1 MIKFISKGLYTTIQ
15 DDGRFG
21 YRNIGVP
28 SSGYMDRESAQ
39 TANLIIDNPI
49 NNPVIEATLI
59 GPTIKFE
66 KSTFICITG
75 SDFNPMLNESRIS
88 LYTPVKVNKGDILK
102 INNSSIGSR
111 CYISIKGGIKVDK
124 VLGSKSYYPQ
134 ISDSSI
140 IEKGDEFKFETN
152 NSEPNYKLINQK
164 FELNK
169 NLKVFKGPEFNSLNK
184 GSINKI
190 IDQEFSIGINNRMA
204 YNLKEKIQ
212 TGTTSIISS
221 PVIPGTVQLTPSG
234 QMIILHRDCQ
244 TTGGY
249 PRILQLDE
257 KSLNNLA
264 QLRIGDKIKFEI
276 VTL

>member
-1 MIKFISKGLYTTIQ
+1 MIKFISEGLYTTIQ
-15 DDGRFG
+15 DHGRFG

-39 TANLIIDNPI
+39 IANLIIDNPI

-102 INNSSIGSR
+102 INNSSFGSR

-169 NLKVFKGPEFNSLNK
+169 NLKVFKGPEFHSLNK

-204 YNLKEKIQ
+204 YNLKDKIQ
-212 TGTTSIISS
+212 AGTTSIISS

>member
-39 TANLIIDNPI
+39 TANLIIDNPV

-102 INNSSIGSR
+102 INNSSFGSR
-111 CYISIKGGIKVDK
+111 CYISIKGDIKVDK

-212 TGTTSIISS
+212 AGTSSIISS

>member
-39 TANLIIDNPI
+39 VANLILGNPI
-49 NNPVIEATLI
+49 NNPLIEATLI

-88 LYTPVKVNKGDILK
+88 LYAPVKVNKGDILK

-212 TGTTSIISS
+212 AGTTSIISS

>member
-1 MIKFISKGLYTTIQ
+1 MQYTEIDIKL
-15 DDGRFG
+15 D
-21 YRNIGVP
+21 
-28 SSGYMDRESAQ
+28 E
-39 TANLIIDNPI
+39 
-49 NNPVIEATLI
+49 
-59 GPTIKFE
+59 
-66 KSTFICITG
+66 
-75 SDFNPMLNESRIS
+75 
-88 LYTPVKVNKGDILK
+88 
-102 INNSSIGSR
+102 
-111 CYISIKGGIKVDK
+111 

-169 NLKVFKGPEFNSLNK
+169 NLKVFKGPEFNFLNK

-212 TGTTSIISS
+212 AGTTSIISS

>member
-21 YRNIGVP
+21 YSNIGVP

-169 NLKVFKGPEFNSLNK
+169 NLKVFKGPEFNFLNK

-212 TGTTSIISS
+212 AGTPSIISS

>member
-39 TANLIIDNPI
+39 IANLIIDNPI
-49 NNPVIEATLI
+49 NNPLIEATLI

-88 LYTPVKVNKGDILK
+88 LYTPVEVNKGDILK

-212 TGTTSIISS
+212 AGTTSIISS

>member
-102 INNSSIGSR
+102 INNSSFGSR

-212 TGTTSIISS
+212 AGVTSIISS
-221 PVIPGTVQLTPSG
+221 PVIPGTIQLTPSG
-234 QMIILHRDCQ
+234 QIIILHRDCQ

>member
-39 TANLIIDNPI
+39 TANLIIDNPV

-111 CYISIKGGIKVDK
+111 CYISIKGDIKVDK

-212 TGTTSIISS
+212 AGTTSIISS

>member
-102 INNSSIGSR
+102 INNSSFGSR

-184 GSINKI
+184 GSINEI

-212 TGTTSIISS
+212 AGTTSIISS

>member
-39 TANLIIDNPI
+39 TANLIMDNPI

-152 NSEPNYKLINQK
+152 KSEPNYKLINQK

-212 TGTTSIISS
+212 AGTTSIISS

-257 KSLNNLA
+257 NSLNNLA

>member
-88 LYTPVKVNKGDILK
+88 LYAPVKVNKGDILK
-102 INNSSIGSR
+102 INNSSFGSR

-204 YNLKEKIQ
+204 FNLKEKIQ
-212 TGTTSIISS
+212 AGTTSIISS

>member
-88 LYTPVKVNKGDILK
+88 LYTPLKVNKGDILK

-212 TGTTSIISS
+212 AGTSSIISS

-234 QMIILHRDCQ
+234 HMIILHRDCQ

>member
-102 INNSSIGSR
+102 INNSSFGSR

-212 TGTTSIISS
+212 AGTSSIISS

>member
-21 YRNIGVP
+21 YSNIGVP

-102 INNSSIGSR
+102 INNSSFGSR

-169 NLKVFKGPEFNSLNK
+169 NLKVFKGPEFNFLNK

-212 TGTTSIISS
+212 AGTPSIISS

>member
-39 TANLIIDNPI
+39 TANLIIDNPV

-102 INNSSIGSR
+102 INNSSFGSR

-212 TGTTSIISS
+212 AGTSSIISS

>member
-1 MIKFISKGLYTTIQ
+1 MIKIISKGLYTTIQ
-15 DDGRFG
+15 DEGRFG
-21 YRNIGVP
+21 YRDIGVP
-28 SSGYMDRESAQ
+28 SSGYMDKESAQ
-39 TANLIIDNPI
+39 IANLILDNPI

-66 KSTFICITG
+66 KPTVICITG
-75 SDFNPMLNESRIS
+75 SDFNPMLNENRIS
-88 LYTPVKVNKGDILK
+88 LYTAVKVKKGDKLK

-111 CYISIKGGIKVDK
+111 CYISIKGDIKLDE

-184 GSINKI
+184 GSISKI

-204 YNLKEKIQ
+204 FNLKEKIQ
-212 TGTTSIISS
+212 AGTTSIISS

>member
-102 INNSSIGSR
+102 INNSSFGSR

-134 ISDSSI
+134 ITDSSI

-212 TGTTSIISS
+212 AGTTSIISS

-249 PRILQLDE
+249 ARILQLDE

-264 QLRIGDKIKFEI
+264 QLRIGDKLKFEI

>member
-39 TANLIIDNPI
+39 TANLIIDNPV

-212 TGTTSIISS
+212 AGTSSIISS

>member
-39 TANLIIDNPI
+39 TANLIIDNPV

-102 INNSSIGSR
+102 INNSSFGSR

-134 ISDSSI
+134 ISNSSI

-152 NSEPNYKLINQK
+152 KSEPNYKLINQK

-212 TGTTSIISS
+212 AGTSSIISS

>member
-59 GPTIKFE
+59 GPIIKFE
-66 KSTFICITG
+66 RSTFICITG

-102 INNSSIGSR
+102 INNSSFGSR

-204 YNLKEKIQ
+204 FNLKEKIQ
-212 TGTTSIISS
+212 AGTTSIISS

-257 KSLNNLA
+257 KSLNSLA